1 MRSSVRT
8 SLSFR
13 VAYCGNV
20 NFTATNNLR
29 NISMFTNRNV
39 VFYLL
44 TVYPA
49 HQQAFGLPKGVTN
62 VSNESTTS
70 TNSATDKLTTSPLYN
85 FLNRRAYI
93 AYENVL

>member
-1 MRSSVRT
+1 MW
-8 SLSFR
+8 F
-13 VAYCGNV
+13 
-20 NFTATNNLR
+20 
-29 NISMFTNRNV
+29 
-39 VFYLL
+39 FYLL
-44 TVYPA
+44 TVGLYPA

-62 VSNESTTS
+62 VSNESTS